1 MSGPVECAVGAMSR
15 GGTGLRV
22 ASSGDVMHQGGA
34 VMKSCDYHVTCWYRD
49 KERKYE
55 ERVKEVEKSFQQE
68 MESMRESTKS
78 TMLRLE
84 ADNARLRS
92 EEEKLRDEIKHDRTV
107 SGPLCQLLWCVSG
120 GGGRVPSLNP
130 AGVPCVQEVE
140 RLHRE
145 LDKTRHDL
153 EAKEQQISSLLQE
166 TSTQLDVVH
175 LVRGCSTGTW
185 RCRGCG
191 HGAVRYTGPFSKC
204 R

>member
-1 MSGPVECAVGAMSR
+1 
-15 GGTGLRV
+15 
-22 ASSGDVMHQGGA
+22 
-34 VMKSCDYHVTCWYRD
+34 MKSCDCHATCWYRA

-120 GGGRVPSLNP
+120 GGGGDHLSILLVSHVCRRWS
-130 AGVPCVQEVE
+130 GSTESW
-140 RLHRE
+140 
-145 LDKTRHDL
+145 TRP
-153 EAKEQQISSLLQE
+153 
-166 TSTQLDVVH
+166 
-175 LVRGCSTGTW
+175 GMTW
-185 RCRGCG
+185 RPKSNKSAPCCRRQAHSWMWCIW
-191 HGAVRYTGPFSKC
+191 
-204 R
+204 